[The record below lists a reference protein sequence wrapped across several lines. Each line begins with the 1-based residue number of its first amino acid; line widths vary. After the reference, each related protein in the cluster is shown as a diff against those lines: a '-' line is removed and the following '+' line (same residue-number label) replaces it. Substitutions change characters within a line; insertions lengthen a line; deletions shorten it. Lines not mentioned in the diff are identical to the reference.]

1 MNIFANII
9 YTNEENIKNEILK
22 TLNLNL
28 KEKTSN
34 LEIYSKLKV
43 DANLVLI
50 FGKNIDEIIKYSLEN
65 YEIIKFFNIWTS
77 LPLDDLDLIL
87 WDIMIPNTFIN
98 EKNEAL
104 FLEYLVDKNYNLKNF
119 WLILNWIC
127 LSLESYIT
135 DERQLQEIREK
146 FSAEIFDKESYKI
159 VKTLEKKDL
168 LSKSCII
175 KIIWKNEEFIK
186 NWVQILELMI

>member
-65 YEIIKFFNIWTS
+65 YEIIKFFNI
-77 LPLDDLDLIL
+77 
-87 WDIMIPNTFIN
+87 
-98 EKNEAL
+98 
-104 FLEYLVDKNYNLKNF
+104 
-119 WLILNWIC
+119 
-127 LSLESYIT
+127 
-135 DERQLQEIREK
+135 
-146 FSAEIFDKESYKI
+146 
-159 VKTLEKKDL
+159 
-168 LSKSCII
+168 
-175 KIIWKNEEFIK
+175 
-186 NWVQILELMI
+186 

>member
-135 DERQLQEIREK
+135 DKRQLQEIREK